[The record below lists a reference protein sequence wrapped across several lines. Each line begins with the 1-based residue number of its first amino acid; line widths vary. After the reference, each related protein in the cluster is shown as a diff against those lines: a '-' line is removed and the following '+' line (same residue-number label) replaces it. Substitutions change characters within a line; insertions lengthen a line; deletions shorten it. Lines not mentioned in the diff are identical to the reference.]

1 MSVSI
6 LFTFGIF
13 LLLVLAWQVFAL
25 NGRENPTK
33 SDLLKQRIKW
43 IDGLNFASRG
53 IGFILSVSMLFLGF
67 WQCVPGVF
75 ILGFVMSFICI
86 TQQERRNELFKRIQ
100 KEEREMANDF
110 ESTAWYNIEE
120 HINKK

>member
-1 MSVSI
+1 VSLSI
-6 LFTFGIF
+6 IFTFGIF
-13 LLLVLAWQVFAL
+13 CLLIISWQVFSL
-25 NGRENPTK
+25 NNKVDPTK
-33 SDLLKQRIKW
+33 SYLLMERIKW
-43 IDGLNFASRG
+43 IDGLNFVSRG

-75 ILGFVMSFICI
+75 ILGFVMSFVCI
-86 TQQERRNELFKRIQ
+86 TKQERRNELYKRIQ
-100 KEEREMANDF
+100 REEREMANDF